1 MITVLL
7 VDDHEVVRSGYR
19 RLLEGIAD
27 IQVVGE
33 ASSGQA
39 AYQAYVDVSP
49 DVVVMDLHMT
59 PIDGL
64 GATRRILNRDPEARI
79 LIFSMHQ
86 SDVFL
91 RRALE
96 AGVFGYITKRNA
108 ANVMI
113 EAVRRVAAGEQFV
126 SEDLREVLSRQ
137 GVVTDNPVDLL
148 SPREFEVFLLLAQGK
163 SIKAVAAQIHI
174 NEKTAGHH
182 ARRIKDKLGL
192 NNAAELARL
201 AIRHGL
207 IEP

>member
-7 VDDHEVVRSGYR
+7 VDDHEVVRSGYQ
-19 RLLEGIAD
+19 RLLDGIAD

-33 ASSGQA
+33 ASSGHE

-64 GATRRILNRDPEARI
+64 GAMRRILNRDPEARI
-79 LIFSMHQ
+79 LIFSMHE
-86 SDVFL
+86 SEVFL
-91 RRALE
+91 KRALE
-96 AGVFGYITKRNA
+96 VGAFGYITKRTVA
-108 ANVMI
+108 DVMI
-113 EAVRRVAAGEQFV
+113 EAVRSVATGERFV
-126 SEDLREVLSRQ
+126 SEDLRHLLSRPDA
-137 GVVTDNPVDLL
+137 TADSPVDLL

-163 SIKAVAAQIHI
+163 STKEVASQIHI

-182 ARRIKDKLGL
+182 ATRIKDKLGL
-192 NNAAELARL
+192 SNAAELARL